1 MRRLCPKR
9 TTSSRIAKTSGDYTV
24 IAGQC
29 KFERGANTASV
40 MWRGALGGH
49 LEYGFSLDLRTSH
62 LLDKGHGE
70 VSSGDLS
77 LSNCGRAEIDLYS
90 FKRTSPGLAPLGL
103 ETNFF

>member
-1 MRRLCPKR
+1 M
-9 TTSSRIAKTSGDYTV
+9 

-29 KFERGANTASV
+29 KFERDANTASV
-40 MWRGALGGH
+40 MWRGALGGR
-49 LEYGFSLDLRTSH
+49 LEYGFRLDLRTSH

-103 ETNFF
+103 ETNFFWV